1 MGLFFAI
8 YHKTIISQFFLNPLS
23 QLMKKVL
30 ISFLLLI
37 AGVAHTQVTQ
47 RNILGNKYTL
57 DALKQSLVTQNQFK
71 PYPKTAAEWKAAL
84 PDSVIMRTIK
94 TGEALLD
101 YKFEP
106 ISATISMDFVRS
118 GDRERHSKISF
129 GKRNALIDLVLAESI
144 EDKGRFTEAIFNG
157 VWSMCE
163 ESFWGVPAHISGTAL
178 PNVEDYIVDLFSAET
193 GAVLAFADYFV
204 GEKLDKINKLIRKR
218 IYYETNRRIFIPMET
233 NPDRYGWMSKK
244 NAVNNWNPWIMSNW
258 MTATLLLEKDENR
271 RVRML
276 HASMLGLDL
285 YLNGL
290 GEDGGC
296 DEGPSYW
303 FAAGACVFDCLEL
316 LESATNNK
324 VTIYN
329 EPLVQKMASYVYKTH
344 IANDYFVNFADADP
358 KLKPDGIMLYRFGQK
373 INDAPLTQFGKWA
386 VETYPSAISNN
397 GFHRMRK
404 IQNLLTVKNIGAAK
418 NTFEPTKDAWFNDI
432 QVLTARANN
441 GFYMATHGGH
451 NAESHNHNDVGDF
464 LLYANGE
471 PVIID
476 AGRGNYTARTFS
488 SKRYEL
494 WFTQSQ
500 YHNLPIVNG
509 VGQLAG
515 RKFEAINVKPTVS
528 DKEATLSMDI
538 APSYAQE
545 AGIQT
550 WNRTVK
556 LNRIKNTVEIND
568 DYVLAQKP
576 TSLQQIFMTVCDVD
590 TSTPGKVLLKT
601 WKGKTF
607 TLQYDPKQW
616 SISTE
621 LPSTDGME
629 YVSFK
634 TKWDNHPV
642 QRIILTNKSLMQK
655 GKYGFMIGM
664 N

>member
-1 MGLFFAI
+1 MTKLYTFC
-8 YHKTIISQFFLNPLS
+8 
-23 QLMKKVL
+23 
-30 ISFLLLI
+30 LLLFTVI
-37 AGVAHTQVTQ
+37 ANAQVTQ
-47 RNILGNKYTL
+47 RNILANKYDLTTI
-57 DALKQSLVTQNQFK
+57 KQSLAAQNQFK
-71 PYPKTAAEWKAAL
+71 PYPTTTAEWKAAL
-84 PDSVIMRTIK
+84 PDSVINNVIK
-94 TGEALLD
+94 AGEAVLE

-106 ISATISMDFVRS
+106 ISATRSLDFVRS
-118 GDRERHSKISF
+118 GDREQHSKISF

-144 EDKGRFTEAIFNG
+144 EDKGRFTEAILNG
-157 VWSMCE
+157 VWSICE
-163 ESFWGVPAHISGTAL
+163 ESFWGVPAHISGTGL
-178 PNVEDYIVDLFSAET
+178 PNVENHIVDLFSAET
-193 GAVLAFADYFV
+193 AALLSLTDYFV

-218 IYYETNRRIFIPMET
+218 IYYETNQRFFIPMMK
-233 NPDRYGWMSKK
+233 NPNYSWMSKT

-271 RVRML
+271 RADL
-276 HASMLGLDL
+276 LYASMLGLDL

-316 LESATNNK
+316 LDEATQGK
-324 VTIYN
+324 VNIYN

-358 KLKPDGIMLYRFGQK
+358 KLKPDGIMLYRFGRK
-373 INDAPLTQFGKWA
+373 LNDSQLTQMGKWA
-386 VETYPSAISNN
+386 VEKYPTAVSNN

-404 IQNLLTVKNIGAAK
+404 VQNLLTIKNIDPQK
-418 NTFEPTKDAWFNDI
+418 NSYEPIKDAYLNDI
-432 QVLTARANN
+432 QVLTARSSN
-441 GFYMATHGGH
+441 GFFLATHGGH

-488 SKRYEL
+488 AQRYQL

-500 YHNLPIVNG
+500 HHNLPIVNG

-515 RKFEAINVKPTVS
+515 RKYEAQNAKSVVN
-528 DKEATLSMDI
+528 DKEASLSMDI
-538 APSYAQE
+538 APSYDKA
-545 AGIQT
+545 ANIQT

-556 LNRIKNTVEIND
+556 LNRVKNIVEISD
-568 DYVLAQKP
+568 DYVLTQKP
-576 TSLQQIFMTVCDVD
+576 TSLQQVFMTVAEVD
-590 TSTPGKVLLKT
+590 ISTAGKIGLKT
-601 WKGKTF
+601 PKNQSF
-607 TLQYDPKQW
+607 TLQYDPKLW
-616 SISTE
+616 TVAID
-621 LPSTDGME
+621 LPSTEGME

-634 TKWDNHPV
+634 TKWDNRPV
-642 QRIILTNKSLMQK
+642 QRIILTNTKLNQK
-655 GKYGFMIGM
+655 GKHGFTIGM

>member
-1 MGLFFAI
+1 MT
-8 YHKTIISQFFLNPLS
+8 KFL
-23 QLMKKVL
+23 VF
-30 ISFLLLI
+30 ITALLLT
-37 AGVAHTQVTQ
+37 AFGASFGFTQVTQ
-47 RNILGNKYTL
+47 RNILGNKYSLETIR
-57 DALKQSLVTQNQFK
+57 QSLIPQNQFK
-71 PYPKTAAEWKAAL
+71 PYPKTVTEWKAAL
-84 PDSVIMRTIK
+84 PDSVLLRTVQA
-94 TGEALLD
+94 GEAVLD

-106 ISATISMDFVRS
+106 ISASLSLDFVRS

-144 EDKGRFTEAIFNG
+144 EDKGRFTEAILNG
-157 VWSMCE
+157 VWSICE
-163 ESFWGVPAHISGTAL
+163 ESFWGVPAHIGGTGL
-178 PNVEDYIVDLFSAET
+178 PNVEDRIVDLFAAET
-193 GAVLAFADYFV
+193 ASVLALTDYFT
-204 GEKLDKINKLIRKR
+204 GEKLDKINKLVRKR
-218 IYYETNRRIFIPMET
+218 IYYETNQRLLEPMLK

-258 MTATLLLEKDENR
+258 MTATLLLEKDETR
-271 RVRML
+271 RAQSL
-276 HASMLGLDL
+276 HAAMSGLDL

-316 LESATNNK
+316 LDEATKGKVNIYDESL
-324 VTIYN
+324 I
-329 EPLVQKMASYVYKTH
+329 QKMASYVYKTH
-344 IANDYFVNFADADP
+344 ITNDYFVNFADADP

-373 INDAPLTQFGKWA
+373 IKDPQLTQFGKWA
-386 VETYPSAISNN
+386 VETYPTAVSNN
-397 GFHRMRK
+397 GFHRMRR
-404 IQNLLTVKNIGAAK
+404 IQNLLTVKHI
-418 NTFEPTKDAWFNDI
+418 EPTKNGYEPVKNAWFGDI
-432 QVLTARANN
+432 QVLTARADN

-500 YHNLPIVNG
+500 YHNLPIING
-509 VGQLAG
+509 LGQVAG
-515 RKFEAINVKPTVS
+515 RSYEAAEVKSTVN
-528 DKEATLSMDI
+528 DKESTLRMNI
-538 APSYAQE
+538 APSYDKA
-545 AGIQT
+545 AGIAA

-556 LNRIKNTVEIND
+556 LNRAKNTVEITD
-568 DYVLAQKP
+568 DYVLNQKP
-576 TSLQQIFMTVCDVD
+576 NSLQQVFMTVCDVD
-590 TSTPGKVLLKT
+590 TSVPGKAVLKT
-601 WKGKTF
+601 WKNQTV
-607 TLQYDPKQW
+607 TIQYDPKLW
-616 SISTE
+616 SISTDF
-621 LPSTDGME
+621 PSTDGME

-642 QRIILTNKSLMQK
+642 QRILLTNKALTQK
-655 GKYGFMIGM
+655 GKYGFVIGM

>member
-1 MGLFFAI
+1 MTKLFTF
-8 YHKTIISQFFLNPLS
+8 
-23 QLMKKVL
+23 
-30 ISFLLLI
+30 FLLLLT
-37 AGVAHTQVTQ
+37 VCAHSQVTQ
-47 RNILGNKYTL
+47 RNILGNKYSL
-57 DALKQSLVTQNQFK
+57 EAVKQSLIPQNQFK

-84 PDSVIMRTIK
+84 PDSVITKTIK
-94 TGEALLD
+94 AGEDVLN

-106 ISATISMDFVRS
+106 ISATLSLDFVRS

-129 GKRNALIDLVLAESI
+129 GKRNALIDLVVAESI
-144 EDKGRFTEAIFNG
+144 EDKGRFTEAILNG
-157 VWSMCE
+157 VWSICE
-163 ESFWGVPAHISGTAL
+163 ESFWGVPAHIGGTGL
-178 PNVEDYIVDLFSAET
+178 PNVENRVVDLFAAET
-193 GAVLAFADYFV
+193 ASVLALADYFV
-204 GEKLDKINKLIRKR
+204 GDKLDKINKLVRKR
-218 IYYETNRRIFIPMET
+218 IYYETNNRLFEPMLT
-233 NPDRYGWMSKK
+233 HSDHYSWMSKK

-258 MTATLLLEKDENR
+258 MTAALLLEKDEAR
-271 RVRML
+271 RAQSL
-276 HASMLGLDL
+276 HASMVGLDL

-316 LESATNNK
+316 LDEATKGK
-324 VTIYN
+324 VAIYS
-329 EPLVQKMASYVYKTH
+329 EPLIQKMASYVYKTH
-344 IANDYFVNFADADP
+344 ISDDYFVNFADADP

-373 INDAPLTQFGKWA
+373 INDSQLKQFGKWA
-386 VETYPSAISNN
+386 VEKYPTAISNN

-404 IQNLLTVKNIGAAK
+404 VQNLLTVKNIESGK
-418 NTFEPTKDAWFNDI
+418 NSYNPVKNAWFNDI
-432 QVLTARANN
+432 QVLTTRADN

-500 YHNLPIVNG
+500 YHNLPIING
-509 VGQLAG
+509 LGQIAG
-515 RKFEAINVKPTVS
+515 RAYEAANVKSVVN
-528 DKEATLSMDI
+528 DKESSLSMNI
-538 APSYAQE
+538 APSYDKE
-545 AGIQT
+545 AGIAS

-556 LNRIKNTVEIND
+556 LNRTKNTIEISD
-568 DYVLAQKP
+568 DYALNQKP
-576 TSLQQIFMTVCDVD
+576 NSLQQVFMTVCDID
-590 TSTPGKVLLKT
+590 IATLGKIIFKT
-601 WKGKTF
+601 WKNQTV
-607 TLQYDPKQW
+607 TLQYDSKLW
-616 SISTE
+616 SISTD
-621 LPSTDGME
+621 LPSTEGME

-642 QRIILTNKSLMQK
+642 QRILLTNKALAQR
-655 GKYGFMIGM
+655 GKYGFVIGM

>member
-1 MGLFFAI
+1 
-8 YHKTIISQFFLNPLS
+8 
-23 QLMKKVL
+23 MKKYL
-30 ISFLLLI
+30 ILSTLAILLW
-37 AGVAHTQVTQ
+37 GRGYTQVTQ
-47 RNILGNKYTL
+47 RNILGNKYSL
-57 DALKQSLVTQNQFK
+57 EAVKQALIPQNQFK
-71 PYPKTAAEWKAAL
+71 PYPKTAAEWKAQL
-84 PDSVIMRTIK
+84 PDSVIARTIK
-94 TGEALLD
+94 AGEAVLE

-129 GKRNALIDLVLAESI
+129 AKRNALIDLVLAESI

-178 PNVEDYIVDLFSAET
+178 PNVEDHIVDLFAAET

-218 IYYETNRRIFIPMET
+218 IYHETNQRIFVPMLK

-258 MTATLLLEKDENR
+258 MTATLLLEKDETR
-271 RVRML
+271 RAQSL

-316 LESATNNK
+316 LESATTNK
-324 VTIYN
+324 VNIYN
-329 EPLVQKMASYVYKTH
+329 EPLIQKMASYVYKTH
-344 IANDYFVNFADADP
+344 ITNDYFVNFADADP

-373 INDAPLTQFGKWA
+373 INDTPLTQFGKWA
-386 VETYPSAISNN
+386 VETYPLAISNN

-418 NTFEPTKDAWFNDI
+418 NTFEPTKDAWFGDI

-556 LNRIKNTVEIND
+556 LNRVKNTVEIND
-568 DYVLAQKP
+568 DYALNQKP
-576 TSLQQIFMTVCDVD
+576 NSLQQIFMTVCDVD

-601 WKGKTF
+601 WKGKVF
-607 TLQYDPKQW
+607 ALQYDPKLW
-616 SISTE
+616 SISTD

-642 QRIILTNKSLMQK
+642 QRIILTNKALTQK
-655 GKYGFMIGM
+655 GKYGFTIGM

>member
-1 MGLFFAI
+1 
-8 YHKTIISQFFLNPLS
+8 
-23 QLMKKVL
+23 MKK
-30 ISFLLLI
+30 IIFCCFFCWHF
-37 AGVAHTQVTQ
+37 VANAQVTQ
-47 RNILGNKYTL
+47 RNILGNKYPL
-57 DALKQSLVTQNQFK
+57 QAVKEALSPQNQFK
-71 PYPKTAAEWKAAL
+71 PYPKTAAEWKVAL
-84 PDSVIMRTIK
+84 PDSVIVRTIK
-94 TGEALLD
+94 AGETFLN

-106 ISATISMDFVRS
+106 ISATLSLDFVRS

-144 EDKGRFTEAIFNG
+144 EDKGRFTEAILNG
-157 VWSMCE
+157 VWSICE
-163 ESFWGVPAHISGTAL
+163 ESFWGVPAHISGTGL
-178 PNVEDYIVDLFSAET
+178 PNVEDNIVDLFSAET
-193 GAVLAFADYFV
+193 GAVLAFTDYFV

-218 IYYETNRRIFIPMET
+218 IYYETNQRIFVPMLK

-271 RVRML
+271 RAQML

-316 LESATNNK
+316 LDTATKGK
-324 VTIYN
+324 VGIYS
-329 EPLVQKMASYVYKTH
+329 EPLIQKMASYVYKTH
-344 IANDYFVNFADADP
+344 ISDDYFVNFADADP
-358 KLKPDGIMLYRFGQK
+358 KLKPDGVMLFRFGQK
-373 INDAPLTQFGKWA
+373 INDAPLMQFGKWA
-386 VETYPSAISNN
+386 IEKYPSAISNN

-404 IQNLLTVKNIGAAK
+404 IQNLLTFKNIGEQK
-418 NTFEPTKDAWFNDI
+418 NTFEPIKEAWFNDI
-432 QVLTARANN
+432 QVLTARTKN
-441 GFYMATHGGH
+441 GLYLATHGGH

-500 YHNLPIVNG
+500 YHNLPIING
-509 VGQLAG
+509 LGQIAG
-515 RKFEAINVKPTVS
+515 RNYEATQVKNTLS
-528 DKEATLSMDI
+528 DKEASLSMDI
-538 APSYAQE
+538 AASYDKA
-545 AGIQT
+545 AGIT
-550 WNRTVK
+550 AWNRTVK
-556 LNRIKNTVEIND
+556 LNHQKNTVEIAD
-568 DYVLAQKP
+568 DYTLSQKP
-576 TSLQQIFMTVCDVD
+576 SSLQQVFMTVCDID
-590 TSTPGKVLLKT
+590 TSTAGKIIFSTPHNQKII
-601 WKGKTF
+601 
-607 TLQYDPKQW
+607 LQYDPKLW
-616 SISTE
+616 SISTD
-621 LPSTDGME
+621 LPSTEGME

-634 TKWDNHPV
+634 TKWDNRPV
-642 QRIILTNKSLMQK
+642 RRILLTSTKLLSK
-655 GKYGFMIGM
+655 GKHGFTIGM

>member
-1 MGLFFAI
+1 
-8 YHKTIISQFFLNPLS
+8 
-23 QLMKKVL
+23 MKK
-30 ISFLLLI
+30 IIFCCFFCWQI
-37 AGVAHTQVTQ
+37 VANAQVTQ
-47 RNILGNKYTL
+47 RNIFGNKYPL
-57 DALKQSLVTQNQFK
+57 QAVKDALLAQNQFK
-71 PYPKTAAEWKAAL
+71 PYPKTASEWKAAL
-84 PDSVIMRTIK
+84 PDSVVVRTIK
-94 TGEALLD
+94 AGEAFIN

-106 ISATISMDFVRS
+106 ISATLSLDFVRS

-144 EDKGRFTEAIFNG
+144 EDKGRFTEAILNG
-157 VWSMCE
+157 VWSICE
-163 ESFWGVPAHISGTAL
+163 ESFWGVPAHISGTGL
-178 PNVEDYIVDLFSAET
+178 PNVEDHIVDLFSAET
-193 GAVLAFADYFV
+193 GAVLAFTDYFV

-218 IYYETNRRIFIPMET
+218 IYYETNQRIFVPMLK

-271 RVRML
+271 RAQML

-316 LESATNNK
+316 LDTATQGK
-324 VTIYN
+324 VTIYS
-329 EPLVQKMASYVYKTH
+329 EPLIQKMASYVYKTH
-344 IANDYFVNFADADP
+344 ISDDYFVNFADADP
-358 KLKPDGIMLYRFGQK
+358 KLKPDGVMLFRFGQK
-373 INDAPLTQFGKWA
+373 INDAPLAQFGKWA
-386 VETYPSAISNN
+386 IEKYPLAISNN
-397 GFHRMRK
+397 GFHRMRR
-404 IQNLLTVKNIGAAK
+404 IQNLLTIKNIGEQK
-418 NTFEPTKDAWFNDI
+418 NTFEPIKEAWFNDI
-432 QVLTARANN
+432 QVLTARAKN
-441 GFYMATHGGH
+441 GLYLATHGGH

-500 YHNLPIVNG
+500 YHNLPIING
-509 VGQLAG
+509 LGQIAG
-515 RKFEAINVKPTVS
+515 RTYEATQVKSALS
-528 DKEATLSMDI
+528 DKEASLNMDI
-538 APSYAQE
+538 AASYDKA
-545 AGIQT
+545 AGITT

-556 LNRIKNTVEIND
+556 LNRSKNTVEIAD
-568 DYVLAQKP
+568 DYTLNQTP
-576 TSLQQIFMTVCDVD
+576 NSLQQVFMTVCEIDIS
-590 TSTPGKVLLKT
+590 TAGKIIFSTPKNQKI
-601 WKGKTF
+601 
-607 TLQYDPKQW
+607 TLQYDPKLW
-616 SISTE
+616 SISTD
-621 LPSTDGME
+621 LPSTEGME

-634 TKWDNHPV
+634 TKWDSHPV
-642 QRIILTNKSLMQK
+642 RRILLTSTKLLSK
-655 GKYGFMIGM
+655 GKHGFTIGM

>member
-1 MGLFFAI
+1 MTKLF
-8 YHKTIISQFFLNPLS
+8 TP
-23 QLMKKVL
+23 
-30 ISFLLLI
+30 FLLFI
-37 AGVAHTQVTQ
+37 VFYVNAQPFP
-47 RNILGNKYTL
+47 RNILGNKY
-57 DALKQSLVTQNQFK
+57 ALSTIKESLVSQNQFK
-71 PYPKTAAEWKAAL
+71 PYPKTANEWKAAL
-84 PDSVIMRTIK
+84 PDSVIKNVIK
-94 TGEALLD
+94 AGEAVLN
-101 YKFEP
+101 YTFEP
-106 ISATISMDFVRS
+106 ISATRSLDFTRS
-118 GDRERHSKISF
+118 GDREQHSKISF
-129 GKRNALIDLVLAESI
+129 GKRNALIELVLAESV
-144 EDKGRFTEAIFNG
+144 EDKGRFTEAIMNG
-157 VWSMCE
+157 IWSICE

-178 PNVEDYIVDLFSAET
+178 PNVEDHIVDLFAAET
-193 GAVLAFADYFV
+193 ASVLALTDYFV
-204 GEKLDKINKLIRKR
+204 GDKLDKINKLLRKR
-218 IYYETNRRIFIPMET
+218 IYYETNQRIFIPMT
-233 NPDRYGWMSKK
+233 KNPNRFGFMSKTK
-244 NAVNNWNPWIMSNW
+244 AVNNWNPWIMSNW

-271 RVRML
+271 RAELL

-285 YLNGL
+285 YLNSL

-316 LESATNNK
+316 LDDATKGK
-324 VTIYN
+324 VNIYS

-358 KLKPDGIMLYRFGQK
+358 KLKPDGIMLYRFGK
-373 INDAPLTQFGKWA
+373 KLNDPRLTQLGKWA
-386 VETYPSAISNN
+386 VEKYPTAVSNN

-404 IQNLLTVKNIGAAK
+404 VQNLLTIKNIDTQK
-418 NTFEPTKDAWFNDI
+418 NSYEPVKDAYLSDI
-432 QVLTARANN
+432 QVLTARASN
-441 GFYMATHGGH
+441 GFFMATHGGH

-500 YHNLPIVNG
+500 HHNLPIVNG

-515 RKFEAINVKPTVS
+515 REYEAKNVKSTINE
-528 DKEATLSMDI
+528 KEASLSMDI
-538 APSYAQE
+538 APSYDKA

-556 LNRIKNTVEIND
+556 LNRVKNTVEIND

-576 TSLQQIFMTVCDVD
+576 NTLQQVFMTVADVD
-590 TSTPGKVLLKT
+590 TSVPGKIGLKT
-601 WKGKTF
+601 PKNQAF
-607 TLQYDPKQW
+607 TIQYDPKLW
-616 SISTE
+616 SVAIE
-621 LPSTDGME
+621 LPSTEGME

-634 TKWDNHPV
+634 TKWDNRPV
-642 QRIILTNKSLMQK
+642 QRIILTNNKLPQK
-655 GKYGFMIGM
+655 GKYGFVIGA

>member
-1 MGLFFAI
+1 MLKPFTFSVVLLFVGTLTGLA
-8 YHKTIISQFFLNPLS
+8 
-23 QLMKKVL
+23 
-30 ISFLLLI
+30 
-37 AGVAHTQVTQ
+37 QVTQ
-47 RNILGNKYTL
+47 RTILGNKYTL
-57 DALKQSLVTQNQFK
+57 EAVKQALVPRGQFQ

-84 PDSVIMRTIK
+84 PDSVIARTIQ
-94 TGEALLD
+94 TGEALLE

-106 ISATISMDFVRS
+106 ISATLSLDFVRS

-144 EDKGRFTEAIFNG
+144 EDKGRFTEAILNG
-157 VWSMCE
+157 IWSICE
-163 ESFWGVPAHISGTAL
+163 ESFWGVPAHISGTGL
-178 PNVEDYIVDLFSAET
+178 PNVEDNIVDLFAAET
-193 GAVLAFADYFV
+193 ASVLAFADYFT
-204 GEKLDKINKLIRKR
+204 GEKLDKINKLIRRR
-218 IYYETNRRIFIPMET
+218 IYHETNQRLFIPMLK

-258 MTATLLLEKDENR
+258 MTATLLLEKDEAR
-271 RVRML
+271 RAESL
-276 HASMLGLDL
+276 YAAMLGLDL

-303 FAAGACVFDCLEL
+303 FAAGACVFDGLEL
-316 LESATNNK
+316 LDEATTGK

-373 INDAPLTQFGKWA
+373 INDPQLKQFGKWA
-386 VETYPSAISNN
+386 VEKYPTAVSNN

-404 IQNLLTVKNIGAAK
+404 IQNLLTVKHI
-418 NTFEPTKDAWFNDI
+418 EPTKNTYEPVRNAYFNDI
-432 QVLTARANN
+432 QVLTARADN
-441 GFYMATHGGH
+441 GFYLATHGGH

-500 YHNLPIVNG
+500 YHNLPIING
-509 VGQLAG
+509 LGQIAG
-515 RKFEAINVKPTVS
+515 RSYEATNVKSTVN
-528 DKEATLSMDI
+528 DKESSLNMNI
-538 APSYAQE
+538 APSYDKA
-545 AGIQT
+545 AGIAS

-556 LNRIKNTVEIND
+556 LNRAKNTVEIND
-568 DYVLAQKP
+568 DYALNQKP
-576 TSLQQIFMTVCDVD
+576 NSLQQVFMTVCDID
-590 TSTPGKVLLKT
+590 IATPGKVIFKT
-601 WKGKTF
+601 WKNQSV
-607 TLQYDPKQW
+607 TLQYDPKLW
-616 SISTE
+616 RISTD

-642 QRIILTNKSLMQK
+642 QRIILTNKALSQK
-655 GKYGFMIGM
+655 GKYGFTIEM

>member
-1 MGLFFAI
+1 
-8 YHKTIISQFFLNPLS
+8 
-23 QLMKKVL
+23 MKKLVILTIVL
-30 ISFLLLI
+30 FSQWGLMQGY
-37 AGVAHTQVTQ
+37 AQVTQ
-47 RNILGNKYTL
+47 RNILGNKY
-57 DALKQSLVTQNQFK
+57 ALEVVKQSLIPQNQFK
-71 PYPKTAAEWKAAL
+71 PYPKTVGEWKAAL
-84 PDSVIMRTIK
+84 PDSVIVRTIK

-106 ISATISMDFVRS
+106 ISATLSLDFVRS

-129 GKRNALIDLVLAESI
+129 SKRNALIDLVLAESI
-144 EDKGRFTEAIFNG
+144 EDKGRFTEAILNG
-157 VWSMCE
+157 VWSICE
-163 ESFWGVPAHISGTAL
+163 ESFWGVPAHISGTGL
-178 PNVEDYIVDLFSAET
+178 PNVEDNIVDLFAAET
-193 GAVLAFADYFV
+193 ASVLALTDYFV
-204 GEKLDKINKLIRKR
+204 GDKLDKINKLIRKR
-218 IYYETNRRIFIPMET
+218 IYHETNQRLFIPMLK

-258 MTATLLLEKDENR
+258 MTAALLLEKDEAR
-271 RVRML
+271 RAESL
-276 HASMLGLDL
+276 HGAMLGLDL

-316 LESATNNK
+316 LDEATKNK
-324 VTIYN
+324 VAIYN
-329 EPLVQKMASYVYKTH
+329 EPLIQKMASYVYKTH
-344 IANDYFVNFADADP
+344 ISNDYFVNFADADP

-373 INDAPLTQFGKWA
+373 INDPQLKQFGKWA
-386 VETYPSAISNN
+386 IEKYPTAISNN

-404 IQNLLTVKNIGAAK
+404 IQNLLTFKNIEPAK
-418 NTFEPTKDAWFNDI
+418 NSYEPVRNAWFNDI
-432 QVLTARANN
+432 QVLTTRADN

-500 YHNLPIVNG
+500 YHNLPIING
-509 VGQLAG
+509 LGQIAG
-515 RKFEAINVKPTVS
+515 RSYEATNVKSTVN
-528 DKEATLSMDI
+528 DKESSLSMNI
-538 APSYAQE
+538 APSYDKA
-545 AGIQT
+545 AGIAA

-556 LNRIKNTVEIND
+556 LNRAKNTVEIND
-568 DYVLAQKP
+568 DYALNQKP
-576 TSLQQIFMTVCDVD
+576 NSLQQVFMTVCDID
-590 TSTPGKVLLKT
+590 TATPGKVVFKT
-601 WKGKTF
+601 WKNQTV
-607 TLQYDPKQW
+607 TLQYDPKLW
-616 SISTE
+616 SISTD

-642 QRIILTNKSLMQK
+642 QRIILTNKPLAQK
-655 GKYGFMIGM
+655 GKYGFTIGM